1 MNQLQARVQA
11 NLVIRTVHILNSVQ
25 LPFSVLQFAFQWYGI
40 VLNNEELVWLINS
53 LCHLV
58 YLSSFDNT

>member
-1 MNQLQARVQA
+1 MNQIQARVQA
-11 NLVIRTVHILNSVQ
+11 NLVIRTVHILNSCQ

-40 VLNNEELVWLINS
+40 VLNNEDLVWVINS

-58 YLSSFDNT
+58 FLSLFGDV